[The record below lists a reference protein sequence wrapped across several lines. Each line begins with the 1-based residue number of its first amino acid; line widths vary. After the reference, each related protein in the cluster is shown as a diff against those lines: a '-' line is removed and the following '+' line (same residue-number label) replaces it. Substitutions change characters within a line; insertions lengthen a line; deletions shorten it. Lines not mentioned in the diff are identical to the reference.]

1 MLHRMPWLNNR
12 RRLLILGCIDYL
24 IIIILFIILQIN
36 QVINTNF
43 LSINIFSFCWIISS
57 YSLDKYSIVEDEFNF
72 NIANKFLRTTKI
84 AITSGILL
92 KLVIVLFT
100 IINSDVGDGKWPIFI
115 FLVSIISFLYEIL
128 HSYII
133 KKYIAK
139 KLKWISIYSNPD
151 SKSLFLR
158 SSNLIES
165 GYFKSIHI
173 NKITKI
179 LGINS
184 NDYGF
189 ILEDINLL
197 SNEEKKILINFK
209 NEGYK
214 ILSLVS
220 WFEKYLHRYPSEF
233 ISSTN
238 ILNELLTFKQSSTSK
253 RIKRFSEFWL
263 SLLLIILVSPII
275 ILASIL
281 IKIEDKGPILYS
293 QKRNGFRGKVFT
305 IYKLRSMK
313 INAERE
319 GIRWSTKNDARITKV
334 GYWLRKTRVD
344 ELPQLFSVLK
354 GEMSLIGPRPER
366 PEIDEML
373 TQKVPNYKLRYLVR
387 PGLSGWAQVNYPYG
401 SSVEDTKMKFSYD
414 IYYIKNLSTFFDLL
428 IFLETI
434 RLVFNFRGS
443 QPKESR

>member
-1 MLHRMPWLNNR
+1 MPWLTNR
-12 RRLLILGCIDYL
+12 RRLLILGCVDYL
-24 IIIILFIILQIN
+24 IIIILFIFLQLN
-36 QVINTNF
+36 QIINTNF
-43 LSINIFSFCWIISS
+43 LAINIFSLCWIISS
-57 YSLDKYSIVEDEFNF
+57 YSLDKYSIVEDEYNL
-72 NIANKFLRTTKI
+72 NLSNKFLRTTKI
-84 AITSGILL
+84 AITSGIIF
-92 KLVIVLFT
+92 KLVIILFSF
-100 IINSDVGDGKWPIFI
+100 INSDVGDGKWPIYI
-115 FLVSIISFLYEIL
+115 FLVSVISFFYETIHL
-128 HSYII
+128 FII

-139 KLKWISIYSNPD
+139 TLKWISIYSNKE
-151 SKSLFLR
+151 SKSLFLK
-158 SSNLIES
+158 SSNLIEY
-165 GYFKSIHI
+165 GYFKSVHI
-173 NKITKI
+173 SKINELNKI
-179 LGINS
+179 NS
-184 NDYGF
+184 HDYGF
-189 ILEDINLL
+189 ILEDINSL

-220 WFEKYLHRYPSEF
+220 WLERYLHRYPSEF

-238 ILNELLTFKQSSTSK
+238 ILNELLTLKQSSTSK

-263 SLLLIILVSPII
+263 TLILIIFVSPII
-275 ILASIL
+275 LLASIL

-293 QKRNGFRGKVFT
+293 QKRNGFRGKAFT
-305 IYKLRSMK
+305 IYKLRSMQ

-319 GIRWSTKNDARITKV
+319 GIQWSTKNDKRITKV
-334 GYWLRKTRVD
+334 GFWLRKTRVD

-414 IYYIKNLSTFFDLL
+414 IYYIKNFSTLFDLL
-428 IFLETI
+428 ILLETI
-434 RLVFNFRGS
+434 RLVFNLRGS
-443 QPKESR
+443 LPKENE